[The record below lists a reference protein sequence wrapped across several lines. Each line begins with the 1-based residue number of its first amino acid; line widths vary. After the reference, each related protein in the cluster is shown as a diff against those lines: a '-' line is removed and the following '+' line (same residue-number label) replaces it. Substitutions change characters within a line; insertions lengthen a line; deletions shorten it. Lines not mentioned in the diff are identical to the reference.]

1 MKTKF
6 LTISLTLTLLL
17 IFGCTS
23 SDDESTLE
31 NIKKDDIINTE
42 YSKIID
48 RINVRYNSDNRTLN
62 KSTNNG
68 KGVKHVAFYSDG
80 EGFWVA
86 EFPILNENGFITQV
100 VVIQFPQN
108 GEDRAL
114 VFNETEMMVNF
125 TSHNPRLFIFDFSK
139 GVVTYDNWCE
149 EETTGLFKGRGKTE
163 YASYPDDPNVYWWGP
178 YAPVEGSDNYIF
190 HIKATLTSDVCNV
203 DGEPVEFSYTYQGQ
217 NGKIRQTSSI
227 R

>member
-1 MKTKF
+1 MKNR
-6 LTISLTLTLLL
+6 LITISLTFAMVF

-23 SDDESTLE
+23 SDDEAILE
-31 NIKKDDIINTE
+31 SVKKDNIVNME

-48 RINVRYNSDNRTLN
+48 HFNDRYNSDNHTLN
-62 KSTNNG
+62 KSANNG

-80 EGFWVA
+80 ADTWWA
-86 EFPILNENGFITQV
+86 EFPILDENGIMTQV

-125 TSHNPRLFIFDFSK
+125 ISHHPRLFIFDFARWE
-139 GVVTYDNWCE
+139 VIYDNMCE
-149 EETTGLFKGRGKTE
+149 EETSGLYKGRGKTE
-163 YASYPDDPNVYWWGP
+163 YASYPGDPNVYWWGP
-178 YAPVEGSDNYIF
+178 YAGVEGSDNYIF
-190 HIKATLTSDVCNV
+190 HIKATLTPGECNR
-203 DGEPVEFSYTYQGQ
+203 DGEPVAFSYTYQGQ